1 MSTCIVCA
9 VDINQAIAAPESGY
23 GSERY
28 PPAQAEHNGSI
39 YRFCCSDHK
48 ETFQVEPEQY
58 LTQSNHSE
66 TDG

>member
-28 PPAQAEHNGSI
+28 PPAQTEHGGET

-48 ETFQVEPEQY
+48 ATFEERPDQFVE
-58 LTQSNHSE
+58 
-66 TDG
+66 